1 MDELADER
9 PAQTITG
16 HSVSW
21 PGHLGLLA
29 SWLQLYRQSLNLNS
43 GLFSGQ
49 GNRQRAATTLGQRP
63 ATHRVDPQA
72 PALLHPA
79 GL

>member
-1 MDELADER
+1 MDELVDER
-9 PAQTITG
+9 PAQSITG

-21 PGHLGLLA
+21 PGHLGLLV
-29 SWLQLYRQSLNLNS
+29 SWLQPYRQSLNLNS

-49 GNRQRAATTLGQRP
+49 GNRWWAATTLGQRP
-63 ATHRVDPQA
+63 ATYRVDPQA
-72 PALLHPA
+72 PALLHPT